1 MKKYNGKRATALFLT
16 SALIA
21 TTMLSGCGKKK
32 VDYMDE
38 DGKKGKSEG
47 GSLSARLGI
56 PESYD
61 GDLDVGESGLKSI
74 KISDPDIIVP
84 DKDSMSV
91 VYYTANDMNNEY
103 KKNIAETFFDKSK
116 GIYLYSWEKPY
127 KGDIEAEIE
136 VYQGLIDDATE
147 SGDTESLE
155 WYNEYIDNLKQQL
168 TEATDEREGAGDYSG
183 DEYIGNVGNNQF
195 MLSFMN
201 AAEGL
206 GSYFDISLYPD
217 TSSLKYKPY
226 EGAASAYYYDGEYS
240 DEEEMEDSANKCS
253 MTSDEAVE
261 MATDFL
267 QKCGIEDIVNTGVS
281 DLVWE
286 YDDSSYNILAMEND
300 GYVVTFSRSVDGVAP
315 YAGTTYMLEYLW
327 DDDVFYDAAY
337 ETYKV
342 CVDDNG
348 ILEASCY
355 DFLKPTGDKEENVEL
370 MSWEKVLEALATATS
385 DFYSKNKTSYS
396 SITFNDVRLSYY
408 RIADGDKYKYIPVW
422 IFAQCEEAEGELDE
436 EYPVQLIMLDAVTG
450 ELLDLKEI
458 LPAEEYSFEDEY
470 LEEDENMDE
479 DFSIDDSDDGSMTSD
494 EDIDAD
500 DTDADFDIVDDSDM
514 GDDSDIVDDSDMGD
528 DSDMEDDSNLD
539 TDIDLDD
546 EL

>member
-21 TTMLSGCGKKK
+21 TTMLSGCGKKN

-56 PESYD
+56 PESYE
-61 GDLDVGESGLKSI
+61 GDLAVGKSGLKSI
-74 KISDPDIIVP
+74 QISDSDIVVP

-91 VYYTANDMNNEY
+91 VYYTANDMDNEY
-103 KKNIAETFFDKSK
+103 KKNIAETFFDKSA
-116 GIYLYSWEKPY
+116 GIYLYDWEKPY

-136 VYQGLIDDATE
+136 IYQELIDDATK

-155 WYNEYIDNLKQQL
+155 WYNEYINSLKQQL
-168 TEATDEREGAGDYSG
+168 TEAADEREGAGDYSG
-183 DEYIGNVGNNQF
+183 DEYIGSVGNNQF

-201 AAEGL
+201 ASEGL

-226 EGAASAYYYDGEYS
+226 EGASAAYYYDGEYA
-240 DEEEMEDSANKCS
+240 DDEEMENSSNKCS

-261 MATDFL
+261 MAADFL
-267 QKCGIEDIVNTGVS
+267 HKCGIDDVVNTGVS

-300 GYVVTFSRSVDGVAP
+300 GYVVTFSRSVDGIAP
-315 YAGTTYMLEYLW
+315 YTGTTYMLEYLW
-327 DDDVFYDAAY
+327 DDNVFYDAAY
-337 ETYKV
+337 ETYKISI
-342 CVDDNG
+342 DDNG
-348 ILEASCY
+348 VLEASCY
-355 DFLKPTGDKEENVEL
+355 DFLKPTGDKDENVEL
-370 MSWEKVLEALATATS
+370 MSWEKILEALETAVS
-385 DFYSKNKTSYS
+385 DFYSENKTSYS

-408 RIADGDKYKYIPVW
+408 RIADGETYKYIPVW
-422 IFAQCEEAEGELDE
+422 VFAECEESEGELDE
-436 EYPVQLIMLDAVTG
+436 EYPIQLIMLDAVTG
-450 ELLDLKEI
+450 ELIDLRDV

-470 LEEDENMDE
+470 IDDDTNMDD
-479 DFSIDDSDDGSMTSD
+479 DFSIDDTDDDSMISD
-494 EDIDAD
+494 EDIDLGEPD
-500 DTDADFDIVDDSDM
+500 VDFDI
-514 GDDSDIVDDSDMGD
+514 
-528 DSDMEDDSNLD
+528 EDDSNLD
-539 TDIDLDD
+539 LDD